1 MTNNNKSKCV
11 IAIDAMGGDFAP
23 NNAVVGAIEAYHE
36 AKDFDLLLVGR
47 KNEIEDVIK
56 KNNLSFSSDY
66 IVHAEQV
73 IDMHD
78 HPTDTM
84 KTKPNSSMAV
94 GTKLVKEKKAH
105 AFVSA
110 GNTGAMV
117 VNSIFGMGR
126 IKGVARPTLT
136 APLPN
141 ESDGFT
147 FLADVGAF
155 VDSKPQHIFEFA
167 LLSSILL
174 REIYDIENPR
184 IGLLNVGE
192 EDSKGYKLTIETA
205 KLLRDSELN
214 FIGNVEGNDIF
225 KGTADL
231 IVCDGFIGNVIL
243 KFAESIPKFIKSA
256 IKNYADKSLSNKLKV
271 SPLKFPPTN
280 SAFKES
286 LSKANPDNVGG
297 LPLLGVNGISII
309 GHGSSSAF
317 AIKNMVLRARDMYN
331 KNLIIKIEEELTRY
345 AEKK

>member
-1 MTNNNKSKCV
+1 MANNTKGKCA

-23 NNAVVGAIEAYHE
+23 HNAVVGAIEAFNE
-36 AKDFDLLLVGR
+36 AKDFDLFLVG
-47 KNEIEDVIK
+47 KKSEIKDVIK
-56 KNNLSFSSDY
+56 KNNLNFNSDF
-66 IVHAEQV
+66 IVNADQV

-78 HPTDTM
+78 HPTETM
-84 KTKPNSSMAV
+84 RTKPNSSMAV
-94 GTKLVKEKKAH
+94 GTKLVKDGKAH

-126 IKGVARPTLT
+126 IKGVSRPTLT

-141 ESDGFT
+141 ANDQFT

-174 REIYDIENPR
+174 KEIYGIKKPR
-184 IGLLNVGE
+184 VGLMNVGE
-192 EDSKGYKLTIETA
+192 EDSKGYKLTIETS
-205 KLLRDSELN
+205 KLLRDSDLN

-231 IVCDGFIGNVIL
+231 IVCDGFIGNILL
-243 KFAESIPKFIKSA
+243 KFAESIPNFLKAA
-256 IKNYADKSLSNKLKV
+256 IKNYSNKSTTNKLRV
-271 SPLKFPPTN
+271 APMVFPPTKR
-280 SAFKES
+280 AFKDS

-297 LPLLGVNGISII
+297 LPLLGVNGISIV
-309 GHGSSSAF
+309 GHGSSSVL
-317 AIKNMVLRARDMYN
+317 AIKNMVLAAREMHN
-331 KNLIIKIEEELTRY
+331 KNLIEKIKEELTNY